1 MSLIQS
7 RDWPIAKYYHQ
18 FMSKREPY
26 RPIAINGQKEISI
39 QHLCTYTVQ
48 ILYVRAYVAIYILV
62 EQDLY
67 SLCAH
72 YAYNNYCLQ
81 STVGA
86 GLAGVEELKAHP
98 FFASV
103 DWNSV

>member
-1 MSLIQS
+1 MHIYSTNTVCASLC
-7 RDWPIAKYYHQ
+7 
-18 FMSKREPY
+18 
-26 RPIAINGQKEISI
+26 G
-39 QHLCTYTVQ
+39 
-48 ILYVRAYVAIYILV
+48 YILV